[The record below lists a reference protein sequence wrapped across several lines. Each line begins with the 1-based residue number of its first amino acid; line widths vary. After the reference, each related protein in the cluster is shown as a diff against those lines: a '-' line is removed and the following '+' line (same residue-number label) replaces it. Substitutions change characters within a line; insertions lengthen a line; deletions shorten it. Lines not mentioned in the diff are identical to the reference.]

1 TIATGSQ
8 TFTTQSGL
16 GFASGQPIT
25 VVNTANS
32 ANYMQGAVTSYSG
45 TTLVI
50 NVASIGGSGT
60 YTAWTIVGDF
70 QVTPTVPF
78 PSANTLGG
86 VESLAASP
94 HQWINAIST
103 LG

>member
-1 TIATGSQ
+1 MKLFHALLLACALIATPAYATKLSQFTSGGGLNASIDQLIVVRSGTSATSNTIATGSQ

-45 TTLVI
+45 TT
-50 NVASIGGSGT
+50 
-60 YTAWTIVGDF
+60 
-70 QVTPTVPF
+70 
-78 PSANTLGG
+78 
-86 VESLAASP
+86 
-94 HQWINAIST
+94 
-103 LG
+103 